1 MNNNLKNFNKYVF
14 LTTLARCLL
23 EVFVGTIL
31 FKAGFTLREVIFY
44 YLLVNLFSVILC
56 VPCNMISKKYSNK
69 ILVIIGFIVFLTLQ
83 FILNHIVKSFYF
95 LFIPSFLYALYRR
108 CYWISRRYLTLY
120 VVDNQNNTSKQ
131 YSIIS
136 ILNQLGV
143 ITASYVG
150 SLILEFS
157 NIMVITIISVILLII
172 STIDLFKIKIE
183 KPKNEKKLNLF
194 KTYKHMPF
202 STVMNIC
209 AYEVQN
215 VYKFLF
221 PLYLIIYVKDTYTT
235 IGIVYFVVNIATIIF
250 TYLYGRLIN
259 KNKNYLK
266 LSILLFALV
275 KLAQVNTFG
284 ILLMIA
290 SFLDGFTTKM
300 YELSIH
306 KPMLKLSSYFEYN
319 NFNFMYEFT
328 ENMFR
333 LITVV
338 ILYITNFDLKI
349 MIYITILFTT
359 MGILFKYKDAPID
372 KDDNDDVLWH
382 EEIEGK

>member
-14 LTTLARCLL
+14 LTTLARSLL

-31 FKAGFTLREVIFY
+31 FKAGFTLREVVFY

-56 VPCNMISKKYSNK
+56 IPCNIICKKYSNR
-69 ILVIIGFIVFLTLQ
+69 ILVVTGFIVFLVLQ
-83 FILNHIVKSFYF
+83 FTLNHIINNFYF

-108 CYWISRRYLTLY
+108 CYWISRRYLTIY
-120 VVDNQNNTSKQ
+120 VVDSEKNTSRQ
-131 YSIIS
+131 YSVIS
-136 ILNQLGV
+136 ILNQLGL

-172 STIDLFKIKIE
+172 STIFLFKIKID
-183 KPKNEKKLNLF
+183 KPKKEKKLNLF

-202 STVMNIC
+202 STIMNIC
-209 AYEVQN
+209 SYEVQN

-235 IGIVYFVVNIATIIF
+235 IGIIYFIVNMATIIF

-259 KNKNYLK
+259 ENRNYLK

-275 KLAQVNTFG
+275 KVAQINTFG

-300 YELSIH
+300 YELSVH

-333 LITVV
+333 LFTVV
-338 ILYITNFDLKI
+338 ILYLTNFDLKI
-349 MIYITILFTT
+349 MIYITIAFTFMGLF
-359 MGILFKYKDAPID
+359 FRYKDEPVG
-372 KDDNDDVLWH
+372 KDDNDDVIWH
-382 EEIEGK
+382 QEKE